1 MPVLSRA
8 TRALFALVARA
19 GLSVSAISVRALIEF
34 LTVLRR
40 FRAFFDSRS
49 TRAKGATAAVSALA
63 VAGLV
68 AVLITGAVDA
78 ASPKPSG
85 HDVAQLINS
94 DGRAPSSPNGG
105 GSTSTT
111 RGTNP
116 KSFVPSGGYSMP
128 EGDVDS
134 DEVGDNAELATGG
147 NLTSSTPLET
157 VDAGR
162 GVPAWQ
168 AVVVCGDA
176 TCVDPAE
183 VNRRGVPT
191 YLSILVCGTSSCAT
205 GYEDTDQNGI
215 PDWVSFVLAGV
226 RNGPESLSSLDANHD
241 GLTDMSQLM
250 NCLIAEN
257 LAETGLRILPWLVA
271 AAVAALT
278 LGVWLRNRRK
288 GGRDGM
294 AGSVHDETA
303 AADMAGAGLAFTA
316 LNWNGFGT
324 IFVPGLRALRSLA
337 RAVRFWSLRLARR
350 LIHVPRVALTVI
362 VTVAVVVVGTV
373 TPQVAS
379 AATLADRAAAK
390 TLAEVQ
396 KAAEPTAHTVN
407 ASASSPVTEP
417 IGDPLGSGTIDPGKE
432 STISADSIGVDATF
446 SGQKIAEKLD
456 VVVMQLPEDVAQVAE
471 AETGGT
477 AVSVPVDISATT
489 AAGDDVTKFP
499 STSTTVPGAGTLP
512 EGEKDVKTG
521 VALSMKVDPAQL
533 QGIDTS
539 QLKIYTREEPGDPWT
554 ALPSY
559 YDEESGTVKADSYH
573 LSELV
578 VIGGKIEATKGP
590 TIVLDPDNDS
600 GAVETPA
607 PPVTELPYNI
617 RLAQGVRDLLTQA
630 CLANVVITREDPGQG
645 TVDPVTRAAIAT
657 EANPDLFATFGFN
670 TLEGHAWGTDP
681 DADEGGTQVY
691 TYGGGDDDA
700 LSNTVNG
707 VMRDWTNRQSK
718 IEPSHDSQN
727 IPEVE
732 FAGVP
737 GAKTHL
743 EVLFMDNNFDRVVID
758 NGFDK
763 IVGGVA
769 TGFKTYLESKGFE
782 CTNPVTGG
790 WPTPPTDAEKGL
802 WRNLGYQNYLLY
814 GAEPVSMSTG
824 NLIESQKIF
833 DLTGPGGSETNVGL
847 VYNSQDGRESRVGYS
862 WTFGAGARAQRFSDN
877 SVMVVRNDGASFTFA
892 SNGAGG
898 YTAEAGVNQTLS
910 EAGGGQLLLT
920 SVDGETWQFDAA
932 DIDGVG
938 ELVKHT
944 DRQGHSTT
952 LTYGALDEDQQHF
965 LPLTS
970 ITDAGGQTIQVG
982 NDIQGHITSFTHP
995 DGRIWQLSYDGDG
1008 NLSTITNP
1016 DGTTRAFTYDGAH
1029 QLLTATDGLGVTYLT
1044 NVYDASGRVSQQT
1057 DADGYLRTF
1066 DYSTPGKTVYTD
1078 QEGQKTTYL
1087 YDSQARVTGTTD
1099 AAGNS
1104 TAYTYDDNDNVTS
1117 YTDQADNVWKY
1128 AYDAGAHV
1136 TQTTLPDGSD
1146 VKYTYT
1152 PSGEIASMTE
1162 LGGPNGAPR
1171 TTAYQVD
1178 PLGLVTQTTLPTGDV
1193 LGSAYDGQGNLTTA
1207 TSAAGAVTQY
1217 GYDGHGNVTSVTDPN
1232 GNVTQLAYD
1241 SANRATSVTDPNG
1254 RVTSYVWDVEDRLQ
1268 SKTDPTGAVTSYAY
1282 DANDHLLSSTD
1293 ALGNVTSYTWDN
1305 RFNLTSWTA
1314 PDGGVTRY
1322 EYNKEDKLTKV
1333 ADPLGGVVTYGLDA
1347 MWNVTKITDPNGGVW
1362 KREFDQ
1368 IGNLTTSTAPDGGET
1383 SYSYDTLSRPTKV
1396 TDPTGAATETR
1407 YDMVGQVTDTT
1418 DASNQRISYAYD
1430 LLGRVTEITDQ
1441 AGKTATL
1448 EYDKDG
1454 RPITSTDRQ
1463 GNSTT
1468 LEYDPA
1474 GRLTSTTDPMGGTK
1488 TFSYDPAGHVTALTD
1503 ELNRTTTFTYDGQ
1516 GNTTGITNPLGQTTL
1531 TAYDALGRIIGV
1543 TDPNGHDTTR
1553 EYTSTG
1559 LVSTITDA
1567 VGNTTAYAYDLN
1579 GQQTSLVDPLGKE
1592 TQYSYDPA
1600 GQLTQVIEGY
1610 EEDAPSS
1617 SDVNVTTSY
1626 GYTQTGGLAAIKDA
1640 NGNITSFD
1648 FDLAGR
1654 VVTETNPLGNTWKY
1668 EYTPTG
1674 RLATQNDPNGVT
1686 ANYGYS
1692 PTGDVT
1698 TVGYT
1703 GGQTISLGYD
1713 NNGRAVS
1720 MVDNTGTSGWRYD
1733 KNGNQIEQIDAKGKR
1748 LDYAYDAANQ
1758 LTSLTLP
1765 TGESIG
1771 YTYDSA
1777 GRPLA
1782 QRSDWGTLAYEWDP
1796 AGNLTKTTR
1805 STGLNTSYSYD
1816 AANKVTQIA
1825 HLTPTDA
1832 GAQAPSGAVEAQR
1845 ATACAVECLPVADYL
1860 QQRTVPDPTPI
1871 AAQGAGLVF
1880 DYTYDKDSNV
1890 ESATRTITDAATAPA
1905 DDAATPSAPT
1915 APVPATPAPVIGGK
1929 SVVVKD
1935 VRSYTYDNLNRLS
1948 SSTGTMSSS
1957 TYSYDPAGNRTV
1969 ATSETPDE
1977 TTRTTASYNAANQLT
1992 EATTTGDEAGTGSYS
2007 YDGNGNRTSQT
2018 EAGTTT
2024 QYSYGPDNKL
2034 TSVTTPD
2041 RTATYSYDGVGRQT
2055 GSTQTTSLGTQSTDV
2070 TFDGAQPVQQ
2080 SNTVSGI
2087 TTQLRDTQGNI
2098 SADVTGD
2105 KTRWDLLD
2113 RLGST
2118 SAQAVGGSV
2127 TQLANFAD
2135 YGTQNFETD
2144 GWDTTTNYTGQTTD
2158 PGLGLNT
2165 YLTRTYD
2172 PTTATWLQ
2180 QDSYRGLLTEPQSVN
2195 RYAYVIGN
2203 PTTFIDNLG
2212 YCYADNSG
2220 AYLYGGPCKGGQDT
2234 LPKPPPSS
2242 NPPLKPGVDPCAENP
2257 FRICDQPPS
2266 SAPDEPEVASPEENE
2281 TTEQQRHDELWDSV
2295 KKETIKVSAA
2305 LIIGA
2310 ALAVIGAAMCAATAF
2325 LGCALVV
2332 VALAGLELI
2341 AISTIDALVEG
2352 EDPVAG
2358 VHDALT
2364 DPIQWLLALL
2374 PGPEDALIG

>member
-1 MPVLSRA
+1 
-8 TRALFALVARA
+8 
-19 GLSVSAISVRALIEF
+19 
-34 LTVLRR
+34 
-40 FRAFFDSRS
+40 
-49 TRAKGATAAVSALA
+49 
-63 VAGLV
+63 
-68 AVLITGAVDA
+68 
-78 ASPKPSG
+78 
-85 HDVAQLINS
+85 
-94 DGRAPSSPNGG
+94 
-105 GSTSTT
+105 
-111 RGTNP
+111 
-116 KSFVPSGGYSMP
+116 MP
-128 EGDVDS
+128 EGDVDL

-147 NLTSSTPLET
+147 NLTSTTPLET
-157 VDAGR
+157 VDGGR

-176 TCVDPAE
+176 TCVDPAD

-191 YLSILVCGTSSCAT
+191 YLSILVCGTALCAT

-215 PDWVSFVLAGV
+215 PDWISFVLAGV

-250 NCLIAEN
+250 NCLIAED
-257 LAETGLRILPWLVA
+257 LAETGLKILPWLVA
-271 AAVAALT
+271 AAVAAVA
-278 LGVWLRNRRK
+278 LGFWLRNRRK
-288 GGRDGM
+288 GDRDGM
-294 AGSVHDETA
+294 TRSSDAETA
-303 AADMAGAGLAFTA
+303 AVMAGAGMAFA
-316 LNWNGFGT
+316 GLNPNSLGAVLVHGA
-324 IFVPGLRALRSLA
+324 RALRGFA
-337 RAVRFWSLRLARR
+337 RTLRLRLSRLVRR
-350 LIHVPRVALTVI
+350 LTHVPRVALTVV

-379 AATLADRAAAK
+379 AATLADRAAAE

-396 KAAEPTAHTVN
+396 KAAEPTAHESNTP
-407 ASASSPVTEP
+407 SSSPVTEP
-417 IGDPLGSGTIDPGKE
+417 TGDPLGSGTVNPGKE
-432 STISADSIGVDATF
+432 STITADSIGVDATF
-446 SGQKIAEKLD
+446 SGEKIAEKLD
-456 VVVMQLPEDVAQVAE
+456 VVVTQLPKAVAQVAE

-489 AAGDDVTKFP
+489 AAGNDVTQFP
-499 STSTTVPGAGTLP
+499 STSTVVPGAGTIP
-512 EGEKDVKTG
+512 DGEKDVKTG
-521 VALSMKVDPAQL
+521 VALSIKVDPAQL
-533 QGIDTS
+533 EGLDTS
-539 QLKIYTREEPGDPWT
+539 QLKIYTREKPGDPWT

-600 GAVETPA
+600 GFAETPLPA
-607 PPVTELPYNI
+607 VTELPYNI

-645 TVDPVTRAAIAT
+645 TVDPATRAATAAA
-657 EANPDLFATFGFN
+657 ANPDLFATFGFN
-670 TLEGHAWGTDP
+670 TLDGHAWGS
-681 DADEGGTQVY
+681 DADAAEGGTQVY
-691 TYGGGDDDA
+691 TYGGADDDA

-707 VMRDWTNRQSK
+707 VMHDWTDRQSK

-763 IVGGVA
+763 IIGGVA

-782 CTNPVTGG
+782 CTNPVQGG
-790 WPTPPTDAEKGL
+790 WPTPPTDAEKQR
-802 WRNLGYQNYLLY
+802 WRDLGYQNYLLY

-898 YTAEAGVNQTLS
+898 YNSEAGVNQTLS

-932 DIDGVG
+932 DIDGIG

-944 DRQGHSTT
+944 DRQGHTTT

-995 DGRIWQLSYDGDG
+995 DGRVWQLSYDGAG

-1016 DGTTRAFTYDGAH
+1016 DGTTRTFTYDGAH
-1029 QLLTATDGLGVTYLT
+1029 QMLTATDGLGVTYLT

-1087 YDSQARVTGTTD
+1087 YDSQARVTAKID

-1104 TAYTYDDNDNVTS
+1104 TAYTYDENNNVTS
-1117 YTDQADNVWKY
+1117 YTDQADHVWKY
-1128 AYDAGAHV
+1128 SYDAGAHV

-1146 VKYTYT
+1146 IKYTYT
-1152 PSGEIASMTE
+1152 PTGEIASMTD

-1171 TTAYQVD
+1171 TTAYQLD

-1217 GYDGHGNVTSVTDPN
+1217 GYDGHGNVTSVTDPD

-1241 SANRATSVTDPNG
+1241 SANRATSVTDPIG
-1254 RVTSYVWDVEDRLQ
+1254 RVTSYAWDVQDRLQ

-1314 PDGGVTRY
+1314 PDGGVTHY

-1333 ADPLGGVVTYGLDA
+1333 TDPLGGVVTYGLNA

-1368 IGNLTTSTAPDGGET
+1368 IGNLTASTAPDGGVT
-1383 SYSYDTLSRPTKV
+1383 SYDYDTLSRPTTV
-1396 TDPTGAATETR
+1396 TDPNGAVTETR
-1407 YDMVGQVTDTT
+1407 YDKVGQVTDTT
-1418 DASNQRISYAYD
+1418 DASNQRISYVYD
-1430 LLGRVTEITDQ
+1430 LLGQLTEVTDQ

-1454 RPITSTDRQ
+1454 HPVTSTDRQ

-1468 LEYDPA
+1468 LAYDPA

-1488 TFSYDPAGHVTALTD
+1488 TFSYDSAGQVTALTD
-1503 ELNRTTTFTYDGQ
+1503 ELNRTTTFAYDGQ

-1531 TAYDALGRIIGV
+1531 SSYDPLGRVKTV
-1543 TDPNGHDTTR
+1543 TDPNGNDTTR
-1553 EYTSTG
+1553 DYTSTG

-1567 VGNTTAYAYDLN
+1567 VGNATAYGYDLN

-1592 TQYSYDPA
+1592 TRYSYDPA
-1600 GQLTQVIEGY
+1600 GQLTKVIEGY
-1610 EEDAPSS
+1610 KSGATPS

-1626 GYTQTGGLAAIKDA
+1626 GYTPTGGLAAITDA
-1640 NGNITSFD
+1640 NGHITSFD
-1648 FDLAGR
+1648 YDLAGR

-1668 EYTPTG
+1668 DYTPTG
-1674 RLATQNDPNGVT
+1674 RLANQNDPNGVT
-1686 ANYGYS
+1686 TNYAYS
-1692 PTGDVT
+1692 PTGNVT
-1698 TVGYT
+1698 SVGYT
-1703 GGQTISLGYD
+1703 GGQTTTLGYD

-1720 MVDNTGTSGWRYD
+1720 MVDSTGTSGWKYD

-1771 YTYDSA
+1771 YTYDNA

-1782 QRSDWGTLAYEWDP
+1782 QKSDWGTLAYEWDP

-1816 AANKVTQIA
+1816 AANRVTQIA

-1832 GAQAPSGAVEAQR
+1832 DPSAPSGAVDAQQ
-1845 ATACAVECLPVADYL
+1845 ATACAVECLPVADFL
-1860 QQRTVPDPTPI
+1860 KQRTVPTPTPV
-1871 AAQGAGLVF
+1871 ATQGAGLVF

-1890 ESATRTITDAATAPA
+1890 ESATRTITGSGTAS
-1905 DDAATPSAPT
+1905 DQSSTPSTPT
-1915 APVPATPAPVIGGK
+1915 APVPASPAPVIGGK

-1935 VRSYTYDNLNRLS
+1935 ARSYTYDNLNRLS
-1948 SSTGTMSSS
+1948 SSTGTLSSS
-1957 TYSYDPAGNRTV
+1957 TYSYDPAGNRTA
-1969 ATSETPDE
+1969 ATV
-1977 TTRTTASYNAANQLT
+1977 TTAEQTVTTDASYNLANQLT
-1992 EATTTGDEAGTGSYS
+1992 GATVTGSQTSTDSYN

-2018 EAGTTT
+2018 EGSATT

-2034 TSVTTPD
+2034 STVTTPD

-2080 SNTVSGI
+2080 TNTVSGI
-2087 TTQLRDTQGNI
+2087 TTQLRDAQGNI
-2098 SADVTGD
+2098 SADVTSDGT
-2105 KTRWDLLD
+2105 KWDLLD

-2172 PTTATWLQ
+2172 PTTGAWLQ
-2180 QDSYRGLLTEPQSVN
+2180 QDKWRGLLEQPQTLS
-2195 RYAYVIGN
+2195 RYAYVTNN
-2203 PTTFIDNLG
+2203 PTSDTDLLG
-2212 YCYADNSG
+2212 YMGADRMETYATAHDCHWISVSRCVPNNRTINDQTSPG
-2220 AYLYGGPCKGGQDT
+2220 TPAAQR
-2234 LPKPPPSS
+2234 PPTASPS
-2242 NPPLKPGVDPCAENP
+2242 
-2257 FRICDQPPS
+2257 Q
-2266 SAPDEPEVASPEENE
+2266 PEVQTSEGDT
-2281 TTEQQRHDELWDSV
+2281 TTEEDRHAEEAKAGFDLFFEILGSV
-2295 KKETIKVSAA
+2295 GAVVNAIKPLLFLFGALGTIILVLGTLAGIASTVYSCAQA
-2305 LIIGA
+2305 IFGEHSTGDIIGCA
-2310 ALAVIGAAMCAATAF
+2310 IGALSIALGLSSQFILGAIKDGAEAVKSADQALKAF
-2325 LGCALVV
+2325 G
-2332 VALAGLELI
+2332 
-2341 AISTIDALVEG
+2341 ISLDAL
-2352 EDPVAG
+2352 D
-2358 VHDALT
+2358 
-2364 DPIQWLLALL
+2364 Q
-2374 PGPEDALIG
+2374 LIGWLS